1 MMKRSKKYL
10 EVSKKIDSDKAYP
23 IDKAIKLVKETNLS
37 KFDGSVETHI
47 KLGIDPKK
55 SEQQVRGAITL
66 PNGTGKT
73 KIIAAF
79 VAPDKEK
86 EAKEA
91 GADIIG
97 GEDLIADIK
106 KSGKIEFE
114 VALASPDMMPKLAV
128 IAKILGPRGLMPSP
142 KNETITTNIKK
153 TINELKQ
160 GKINFKNDDTA
171 NIHQIIGKVSF
182 DEQKLIENY
191 KAFMEALTKAKP
203 SSAKGIYLKNISIS
217 STMGPGVKVEI

>member
-1 MMKRSKKYL
+1 MKRSKKYL